1 MAEDT
6 KTHSISRELANYRE
20 TMRECPVCHNGARI
34 VKRLRVNSDEAT
46 GNITF
51 GGEYWVC
58 EDHDTDTDH
67 YQLSPGGGK
76 RGAKPRETTTAHVP
90 KRFQP
95 DFVELPRSAMSVHKR
110 NSDGTRTP
118 LGKV

>member
-6 KTHSISRELANYRE
+6 KTHYITNDLARYRE
-20 TMRECPVCHNGARI
+20 TMRECPVCNNGARI
-34 VKRLRVNSDEAT
+34 VKRLRVNSNEET

-67 YQLSPGGGK
+67 YQLSPGGGR
-76 RGAKPRETTTAHVP
+76 RGAKPRETVGAHVP
-90 KRFQP
+90 KRFKP
-95 DFVELPRSAMSVHKR
+95 DFVELPRGPGHVIRRGK
-110 NSDGTRTP
+110 DGSRTVI
-118 LGKV
+118 K